1 MCGRYSYTHTRDKI
15 IKRFGIKVADNW
27 KPRYNVAPS
36 QEMMVITNATPD
48 KASIF
53 RWGFIPNW
61 STDEKVGFNM
71 INARAENILS
81 KALFRESIRSKRCLI
96 PADGFYEWKKS
107 GKNKTPFR
115 VTLSSDEA
123 FSFAGI
129 WDSWERKDGE
139 IINTYS
145 IITTSANEL
154 MQELH
159 DRMPVILPKDLEKD
173 WLRQDLKDGD
183 INDMLKQYD
192 SRKMTFYEAHKS
204 VNKPDYDTLECIQ
217 MAPKIYPGESYKLF
231 E

>member
-1 MCGRYSYTHTRDKI
+1 MCSRYTLTHNREKI
-15 IKRFGIKVADNW
+15 IKRFGVKMADNW
-27 KPRYNVAPS
+27 KPRYNIAPS
-36 QEMMVITNATPD
+36 QEMIVITNASPD
-48 KASIF
+48 KASLF

-61 STDEKVGFNM
+61 SNDEKVGFTM
-71 INARAENILS
+71 FNARAENILS

-107 GKNKTPFR
+107 GKNKTPYR

-145 IITTSANEL
+145 IITTTANEL
-154 MQELH
+154 MQELN

-173 WLRQDLKDGD
+173 WLRQDLKDND
-183 INDMLKQYD
+183 ISDMMRQYD
-192 SRKMTFYEAHKS
+192 SSKMTFYEAHKN
-204 VNKPDYDTLECIQ
+204 VNKTDYDTLECIQ
-217 MAPKIYPGESYKLF
+217 VAPKIYPGETYRLF

>member
-1 MCGRYSYTHTRDKI
+1 MCSRYTLTHNREKI
-15 IKRFGIKVADNW
+15 IKRFGVKMADNW
-27 KPRYNVAPS
+27 KPRYNIAPS
-36 QEMMVITNATPD
+36 QEMIVITNASPD
-48 KASIF
+48 KASLF

-61 STDEKVGFNM
+61 SNDEKVGFTM
-71 INARAENILS
+71 FNARAENILS

-107 GKNKTPFR
+107 GKNKTPYR

-145 IITTSANEL
+145 IITTTANEL
-154 MQELH
+154 MQELN

-173 WLRQDLKDGD
+173 WLRQDLKDND
-183 INDMLKQYD
+183 ISDMMRQYD
-192 SRKMTFYEAHKS
+192 SSKMTFYEAHKN
-204 VNKPDYDTLECIQ
+204 VNKTDYDTLECIQ
-217 MAPKIYPGESYKLF
+217 VAPKIYPGETYHLF

>member
-1 MCGRYSYTHTRDKI
+1 MCSRYTLTHNREKI
-15 IKRFGIKVADNW
+15 IKRFGVKMADNW
-27 KPRYNVAPS
+27 KPRYNIAPS
-36 QEMMVITNATPD
+36 QEMIVITNASPD
-48 KASIF
+48 KASLF

-61 STDEKVGFNM
+61 SNDEKVGFTM
-71 INARAENILS
+71 FNARAENILS

-96 PADGFYEWKKS
+96 PADGFYEWKKA

-145 IITTSANEL
+145 IITTTANEL
-154 MQELH
+154 MQELN

-173 WLRQDLKDGD
+173 WLRQDLKDND
-183 INDMLKQYD
+183 ISDMMRQYD
-192 SRKMTFYEAHKS
+192 SSKMTFYEAHKN
-204 VNKPDYDTLECIQ
+204 VNKTDYDTLECIQ
-217 MAPKIYPGESYKLF
+217 VAPKIYPGETYHLF
-231 E
+231 